1 MNKPDIRIATTD
13 DLILAADTLAAAF
26 ADYPWTRWVIPE
38 ESYTARLQEL
48 QHLYLQHAHRHG
60 VVFLADDYAGVAA
73 LLPADAPMPADETMA
88 RIIDLYADRINRLSP
103 GEPTPGS
110 WTLETL
116 GVHPHKQGHG
126 IGGRLIERAVEEVG
140 ARNAP
145 VLALET
151 SDLRN
156 VRLYERHGFRI
167 SSHSAHSDGPEVWSM
182 INAFSDLR

>member
-1 MNKPDIRIATTD
+1 MNNPDIRIAATD
-13 DLILAADTLAAAF
+13 DLIAAADTLAAAF

-38 ESYTARLQEL
+38 DNYTARLHEL

-60 VVFLADDYAGVAA
+60 VVLITDDYAGVAA
-73 LLPADAPMPADETMA
+73 LLPGDAPMPADETMA

-103 GEPTPGS
+103 GESTPGS

-116 GVHPHKQGHG
+116 GVNTHSQGRG
-126 IGGRLIERAVEEVG
+126 IGGRLIEKAIEEVDK
-140 ARNAP
+140 RNAT

-156 VRLYERHGFRI
+156 VRLYERHGFSI
-167 SSHSAHSDGPEVWSM
+167 VSHSAPRDEPEVWSM
-182 INAFSDLR
+182 IHAFSDLR